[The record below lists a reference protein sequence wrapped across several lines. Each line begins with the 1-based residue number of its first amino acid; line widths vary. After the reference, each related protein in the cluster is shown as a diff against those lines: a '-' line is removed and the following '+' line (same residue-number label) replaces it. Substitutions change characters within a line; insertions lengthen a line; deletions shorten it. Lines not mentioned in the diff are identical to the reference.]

1 MRLEDRVAVITG
13 GGSGLGRAT
22 ALAFIREGARCV
34 VVGQNEERLAESVR
48 LIEEAGGQGLATPCN
63 VADPTRVKAMIEL
76 ACETFGRLDIL
87 VNNAA
92 MNRPDTMMPE
102 RVAEMPE
109 EWWSATLGV
118 NLNGYFYCSKYAL
131 QRMVQAE
138 SGVIINVASTQGLTA
153 NPNQAAYVASQH
165 GVVGLTKSMAV
176 DYGPHG
182 IRVNAI
188 CPGIFES
195 QRVERFMSLYHDA
208 ASRERIST
216 GRPLRRVGS
225 PDEVANVALFL
236 ASDDAS
242 YVTGAIIPV
251 DGGSMASR

>member
-1 MRLEDRVAVITG
+1 LRLKDRVAVITG

-22 ALAFIREGARCV
+22 ALSFAREGARCV
-34 VVGQNEERLAESVR
+34 VVGQNEEKLAESVR
-48 LIEEAGGQGLATPCN
+48 LIGEAGSEGLAAPCDI
-63 VADPTRVKAMIEL
+63 ADPKRVQAVIAL
-76 ACETFGRLDIL
+76 AVETFGRLDIL

-92 MNRPDTMMPE
+92 MNRPDTMEPE
-102 RVAEMPE
+102 RVAEMAE

-118 NLNGYFYCSKYAL
+118 NLSGAFYCSKYAL
-131 QRMVQAE
+131 QHMVSAG

-153 NPNQAAYVASQH
+153 NPNQTAYIASKH
-165 GVVGLTKSMAV
+165 GVVGLTKAMAV

-195 QRVERFMSLYHDA
+195 ERVERYMKLYRDA
-208 ASRERIST
+208 NWRET
-216 GRPLRRVGS
+216 VGQGRPLRRVGS
-225 PDEVANVALFL
+225 PDEVANVAVFL
-236 ASDDAS
+236 ASDEAS

-251 DGGSMASR
+251 DGGAMASR